1 MRSWGEQ
8 WFKTVFLPN
17 CGNERPQLLILD
29 GHGSHE
35 TLGLLELAAQEGIH
49 VLALPPHTTHF
60 LQPLDRSVFGPFNK
74 AYNKFCSDFLSKSAM
89 NIINKWTFPSLFK
102 SAQEEGITSE
112 TIVSGF
118 RACGIYPF
126 NPHAIPESAY
136 LPSLAYDVP
145 QYPVT
150 TPNISESTST
160 NTVSVTA
167 EIHPVPTSTTF
178 TEASDSIVSTPGIQ
192 SAAAMDAGSQP
203 PPRKCS
209 DSEPQLLPES
219 AEKVAPVIHEDPD
232 PTAAVIPTEDAN
244 TYQEFETPENLLTLI
259 NMGLIDIIQDPN
271 KNESEIEEV
280 SSSFWN
286 SEIDQIFTPAAAVQT
301 SEKNL
306 KAGL

>member
-1 MRSWGEQ
+1 MQ
-8 WFKTVFLPN
+8 FL
-17 CGNERPQLLILD
+17 
-29 GHGSHE
+29 
-35 TLGLLELAAQEGIH
+35 
-49 VLALPPHTTHF
+49 
-60 LQPLDRSVFGPFNK
+60 
-74 AYNKFCSDFLSKSAM
+74 
-89 NIINKWTFPSLFK
+89 
-102 SAQEEGITSE
+102 
-112 TIVSGF
+112 
-118 RACGIYPF
+118 
-126 NPHAIPESAY
+126 SAY

-192 SAAAMDAGSQP
+192 SAAVMDAGSQP